1 MVLKSTKKSMGIVFS
16 ILLALVLVP
25 ASGWSQEYG
34 TQGQTAQAEVSVDE
48 IVSYAKAQNQVVN
61 IRQKYQSRYS
71 NAKDQAE
78 QQKIVEEMNKEMVAA
93 VQKEGLSVERYNEI
107 LTAAQTD
114 PALQQRISEVMQS
127 MQ

>member
-1 MVLKSTKKSMGIVFS
+1 MLSKSTKKNMGIVFS

-34 TQGQTAQAEVSVDE
+34 TQGQTEQAEVSVDE
-48 IVSYAKAQNQVVN
+48 IVTFAKAQNQVVN
-61 IRQKYQSRYS
+61 IREKYQSRDL

-78 QQKIVEEMNKEMVAA
+78 QQKTLEEMNKEMVAA

-107 LTAAQTD
+107 LTASQTD
-114 PALQQRISEVMQS
+114 PGLQQRISEVIQGMQ
-127 MQ
+127 